1 MKSVRIYKNQLTNQI
16 YLDNKKTET
25 ILTKY
30 TEDDYI
36 FIAKLICFIKKPENM
51 ELNICDIDDENCIN
65 GLLSFSYKTQAWIK
79 TEPEKAIKSY
89 FSDNKPNDSSKK
101 GYINLIDFK
110 YINKP
115 SISSSHDFQQIINT
129 FTKENLEKLKEF
141 GLSYGFITK
150 NLLEISDTYDIDLD
164 SGIIK
169 KIFNDISKQFLI
181 DNPEIYFRSKEYYEI
196 WRNKLIKLSV
206 DNIELNRI
214 NRDFLSFILLHIFE
228 LACSK
233 SKIKIVNLKEID
245 FVDGKKKKR
254 RSKRKIKR
262 KNKSKH
268 RKSRN

>member
-1 MKSVRIYKNQLTNQI
+1 MNNVRIYKNQITNQI
-16 YLDNKKTET
+16 YMDNKKTKT

-36 FIAKLICFIKKPENM
+36 FIAKLICYIKKPENM
-51 ELNICDIDDENCIN
+51 ELNICDLDDDKNCMN

-79 TEPEKAIKSY
+79 TEPSKLIKSY
-89 FSDNKPNDSSKK
+89 FSDNKPNDASRK

-115 SISSSHDFQQIINT
+115 SISASHDFQEIINT
-129 FTKENLEKLKEF
+129 FTPENLENLKEF

-150 NLLEISDTYDIDLD
+150 NLLEISDTYDIDID

-169 KIFNDISKQFLI
+169 KIFNDISNQFLL
-181 DNPEIYFRSKEYYEI
+181 DNSEIYFRSKEYYEI
-196 WRNKLIKLSV
+196 WRNKLIKLTV

-228 LACSK
+228 LAYRK
-233 SKIKIVNLKEID
+233 SKIKIMILKEID
-245 FVDGKKKKR
+245 FDGKKKKR
-254 RSKRKIKR
+254 K
-262 KNKSKH
+262 
-268 RKSRN
+268 